1 MFINKNNIPYSM
13 VRHKEGEGSSER
25 YYNKLRV
32 QLIGRGYTPEDAS
45 AAARIA
51 TAKRYQNYG
60 IMTVAHGIV
69 LNVMAHKG
77 INKVFYAPYFSFVN
91 AYLKQVRLGNLNK
104 AEQLKKEWIDKGA
117 DAGVI
122 NEIVDKLGSVIA

>member
-1 MFINKNNIPYSM
+1 M
-13 VRHKEGEGSSER
+13 VRHKESGDSALR
-25 YYNKLRV
+25 YYNKLKV
-32 QLIGRGYTPEDAS
+32 QLLGRGYDEANAS
-45 AAARIA
+45 A
-51 TAKRYQNYG
+51 TALVASTKRYENYG

-77 INKVFYAPYFSFVN
+77 INKIFFAPYFSFVN

-104 AEQLKKEWIDKGA
+104 AEALKKEWVDKGA

>member
-1 MFINKNNIPYSM
+1 M
-13 VRHKEGEGSSER
+13 VRHKEGGDSALR
-25 YYNKLRV
+25 YYNKLKV
-32 QLIGRGYTPEDAS
+32 QLLGRGYDEANAS
-45 AAARIA
+45 TTAMVA
-51 TAKRYQNYG
+51 TAKRYENYG

-91 AYLKQVRLGNLNK
+91 AYLKQIRLGNLNK
-104 AEQLKKEWIDKGA
+104 AEQLKKEWVDKGA

>member
-1 MFINKNNIPYSM
+1 M
-13 VRHKEGEGSSER
+13 VRHKESGDSALR

-32 QLIGRGYTPEDAS
+32 QLLGRGYDEANAS
-45 AAARIA
+45 A
-51 TAKRYQNYG
+51 TALVASTKRYENYG

-77 INKVFYAPYFSFVN
+77 INKVFFAPYFSFVN

-104 AEQLKKEWIDKGA
+104 AEALKKEWVDKGA